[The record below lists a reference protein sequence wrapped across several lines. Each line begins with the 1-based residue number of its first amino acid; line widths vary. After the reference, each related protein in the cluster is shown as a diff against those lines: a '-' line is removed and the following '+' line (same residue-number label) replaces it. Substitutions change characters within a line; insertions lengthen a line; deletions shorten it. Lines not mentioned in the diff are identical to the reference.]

1 MDKELFTYIVNK
13 MDELY
18 QEQEIFNNVLK
29 TLDSDFGGCLI
40 HNKTIS
46 LLEEVLKKLV
56 NDKYDYIGYYLW
68 ELNFGKDYKDGVI
81 TEANGDIIKLSN
93 PEELY
98 DLIMSE
104 QD

>member
-1 MDKELFTYIVNK
+1 MNKELFTYIVNK

-18 QEQEIFNNVLK
+18 QEQEVFNNVLK
-29 TLDSDFGGCLI
+29 TLDNDFGGCLI

-98 DLIMSE
+98 DLIMNE

>member
-1 MDKELFTYIVNK
+1 MDKELFVYIINK
-13 MDELY
+13 MYELY
-18 QEQEIFNNVLK
+18 QEQEIFNKVLK
-29 TLDSDFGGCLI
+29 TIDSDFGGCLI

-68 ELNFGKDYKDGVI
+68 ELDFGKEYKDGVI
-81 TEANGDIIKLSN
+81 TEADGSIIKLSN

-98 DLIMSE
+98 DLIISE
-104 QD
+104 QE